1 MRFMRASR
9 SEQTL
14 PDLNEIDAARKRLRG
29 RIVATPILPLTTDRL
44 TDALPDGAS
53 VYMKMELF
61 QQAGSFKSRGVLLG
75 IDAMTPEQ
83 RAAGVIA
90 SSGGNHALAVA
101 WAANAAGIDALI
113 IMPEAADPQTVERV
127 AAMGATIQRTPGS
140 ATNLALLDEMTAQT
154 GRTKLHPFEA
164 PHMLLGA
171 ATCGYEIVCA
181 HPDLD
186 AMIVPVGGGGL
197 LAGISRAVKLFSPA
211 CQVIGVEPDG
221 AAGMTRSV
229 EVGSPQTLS
238 EVNTVAVS
246 LAASRAE
253 PLTFSA
259 VKAHVDRM
267 ITLPDSALI
276 EAMRRMNRDL
286 SLMVEPAC
294 AASFA
299 ALTGPLR
306 DELAG
311 KRVGIIACGSNIG
324 RVGYSRIIEAADA
337 AT

>member
-1 MRFMRASR
+1 MRFTRASR
-9 SEQTL
+9 SEHGM
-14 PDLNEIDAARKRLRG
+14 PDLNEIDAAAKRLRG

-44 TDALPDGAS
+44 SDVLPEGAQ
-53 VYMKMELF
+53 VFMKMELF

-75 IDAMTPEQ
+75 IDAMTDAQ

-113 IMPEAADPQTVERV
+113 IMPEAADPQTVARV
-127 AAMGATIQRTPGS
+127 ADLGATIERTSGS
-140 ATNLALLDEMTAQT
+140 ATNLAYLDEKTAQT

-181 HPDLD
+181 LPDLD
-186 AMIVPVGGGGL
+186 AVIVPVGGGGL
-197 LAGISRAVKLFSPA
+197 IAGVSRAVKLFSPA
-211 CQVIGVEPDG
+211 CQVIGVEPVG

-229 EVGSPQTLS
+229 EAGSPQTLDS
-238 EVNTVAVS
+238 VQTVAVS
-246 LAASRAE
+246 LAAPRAE

-259 VKAHVDRM
+259 VQAHVDRM
-267 ITLPDSALI
+267 LTLPDSALI
-276 EAMRRMNRDL
+276 AAMRRFNTDL

-306 DELAG
+306 AELAG
-311 KRVGIIACGSNIG
+311 KRVAVIACGSNIG
-324 RVGYSRIIEAADA
+324 RAGHARILDA
-337 AT
+337 S

>member
-1 MRFMRASR
+1 M
-9 SEQTL
+9 
-14 PDLNEIDAARKRLRG
+14 PDLNEIDAAAKRLRG

-44 TDALPDGAS
+44 SDVLPEGAQ
-53 VYMKMELF
+53 VFMKMELF

-75 IDAMTPEQ
+75 IDTMTDAQ

-113 IMPEAADPQTVERV
+113 IMPEAADPQTVARV
-127 AAMGATIQRTPGS
+127 ADLGATIERTSGS
-140 ATNLALLDEMTAQT
+140 ATNLAYLDEKTAQT

-181 HPDLD
+181 LPDLD
-186 AMIVPVGGGGL
+186 AVIVPVGGGGL
-197 LAGISRAVKLFSPA
+197 IAGVSRAVKLFSPA
-211 CQVIGVEPDG
+211 CQVIGVEPVG

-229 EVGSPQTLS
+229 EAGSPQTLDS
-238 EVNTVAVS
+238 VQTVAVS

-259 VKAHVDRM
+259 VQAHVDRM
-267 ITLPDSALI
+267 LTLPDSELI
-276 EAMRRMNRDL
+276 AAMRRFNTDL

-306 DELAG
+306 AELAG
-311 KRVGIIACGSNIG
+311 KRVAVIACGSNIG
-324 RVGYSRIIEAADA
+324 RAGHARILDAD
-337 AT
+337 

>member
-1 MRFMRASR
+1 MRFTRASR
-9 SEQTL
+9 SEHRM
-14 PDLNEIDAARKRLRG
+14 PDLNEIDAAAKRLRG

-44 TDALPDGAS
+44 SDVLPEGAQ
-53 VYMKMELF
+53 VFMKMELF

-75 IDAMTPEQ
+75 IDAMTDAQ

-113 IMPEAADPQTVERV
+113 IMPEAADPQTVARV
-127 AAMGATIQRTPGS
+127 ADLGATIERTSGS
-140 ATNLALLDEMTAQT
+140 ATNLAYLDEKTSQT

-181 HPDLD
+181 LPDLD
-186 AMIVPVGGGGL
+186 AIIVPVGGGGL
-197 LAGISRAVKLFSPA
+197 IAGVSRAVKLFSPA
-211 CQVIGVEPDG
+211 CQVIGVEPVG

-229 EVGSPQTLS
+229 EAGSPQTLDS
-238 EVNTVAVS
+238 VQTVAVS

-259 VKAHVDRM
+259 VQAHVDRM
-267 ITLPDSALI
+267 LTLPDSALI
-276 EAMRRMNRDL
+276 AAMRRFNTDL

-306 DELAG
+306 AELAG
-311 KRVGIIACGSNIG
+311 KRVAIIACGSNIG
-324 RVGYSRIIEAADA
+324 RAGHARILDA
-337 AT
+337 S